1 MITLSNLN
9 ATASDIYNKV
19 IPDPDGD
26 CKLIA
31 YPGTQ
36 YYETYNLS
44 VTGLPSAIA
53 CGLSASS
60 NTGGVSLSVDTG
72 TSDNTT
78 NTTSTDGQGGAY
90 VPAPSGSPFAA
101 LSNNDY
107 VCLSYSGA
115 SLCLPPGTYQK
126 QSGLGF
132 EIKNVDTLTLPAGGY
147 ELQTYWEDA
156 PIARDPRPQGHTVD
170 KYTTN
175 QSPPPKSSTFYGFA
189 VDMQAI
195 DQNRDGQAKFTISG
209 PSTGP
214 DPICCLYSAT
224 SLGGDAW
231 CGGIGG
237 EPLPTQWQ
245 NQAQSAKCFN
255 GGNMWIYAQSY
266 GDKGGAIIKG
276 ETDDLTSV
284 PYGDTQNFS
293 KQVKSVWI
301 LKGS

>member
-1 MITLSNLN
+1 MITLPKLN

-19 IPDPDGD
+19 ILDPDGD

-31 YPGTQ
+31 YPVTQ

-60 NTGGVSLSVDTG
+60 NTGGVSLPVDTV
-72 TSDNTT
+72 TSDNAT

-90 VPAPSGSPFAA
+90 VSAPSTGPFAA

-132 EIKNVDTLTLPAGGY
+132 EIKNVNTLTLPAGGY

-156 PIARDPRPQGHTVD
+156 PILRGTRSQGHTVD
-170 KYTTN
+170 EYTTN
-175 QSPPPKSSTFYGFA
+175 QSPPPKSSTFYAFA
-189 VDMQAI
+189 ADMQVI
-195 DQNRDGQAKFTISG
+195 DRNRDGQAKFIISG
-209 PSTGP
+209 PSTEP
-214 DPICCLYSAT
+214 DPSCCLYS
-224 SLGGDAW
+224 
-231 CGGIGG
+231 
-237 EPLPTQWQ
+237 
-245 NQAQSAKCFN
+245 
-255 GGNMWIYAQSY
+255 
-266 GDKGGAIIKG
+266 
-276 ETDDLTSV
+276 
-284 PYGDTQNFS
+284 
-293 KQVKSVWI
+293 
-301 LKGS
+301 